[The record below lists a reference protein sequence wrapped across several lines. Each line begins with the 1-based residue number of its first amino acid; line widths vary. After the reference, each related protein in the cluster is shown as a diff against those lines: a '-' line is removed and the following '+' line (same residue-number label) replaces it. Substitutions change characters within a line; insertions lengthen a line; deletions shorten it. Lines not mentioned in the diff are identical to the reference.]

1 MPMRQPAFSAGL
13 AGGQLTSI
21 DRRTNGVEIAF
32 AWIFT
37 ILSLGYLL
45 PWAIAATRGKSNSVA
60 VALVNLFAGWTLVGW
75 IIALVMACGAHQQQ
89 LNVVQVVNV
98 PHYY

>member
-1 MPMRQPAFSAGL
+1 MQQPSFPAGL
-13 AGGQLTSI
+13 AGSQLTST
-21 DRRTNGVEIAF
+21 DQRTNGVEIAI

-60 VALVNLFAGWTLVGW
+60 IALVNLFAGWTLVGW
-75 IIALVMACGAHQQQ
+75 IVALVMACGAHRQQ